1 MMGEHDSKERIISNH
16 NNNVIGKMT
25 IKYMKALDED
35 FRIVG
40 LHVHLII
47 ISWKLSLF
55 VIL

>member
-1 MMGEHDSKERIISNH
+1 MMEEHDSKERIISKH
-16 NNNVIGKMT
+16 NNNVIGNLT

-35 FRIVG
+35 RRIVG

-47 ISWKLSLF
+47 LKLSLF